1 MPTYRV
7 TFNATISDEVEIDV
21 EDQFDIDETEIE
33 KIWDCLPL
41 FNGYTTSWDGITID
55 FIEELD

>member
-7 TFNATISDEVEIDV
+7 TFNATVSDEVEINIDN
-21 EDQFDIDETEIE
+21 EDNIDEDTILS
-33 KIWDCLPL
+33 KWDCLPL
-41 FNGYTTSWDGITID
+41 FDGYTTGWDGITID